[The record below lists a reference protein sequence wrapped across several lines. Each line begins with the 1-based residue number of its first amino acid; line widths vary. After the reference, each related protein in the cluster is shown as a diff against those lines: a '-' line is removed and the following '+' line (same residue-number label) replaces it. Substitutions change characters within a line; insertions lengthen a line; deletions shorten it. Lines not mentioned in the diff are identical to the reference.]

1 MPKRKRQ
8 RTQRFGYLVHPDD
21 VQFGS
26 RGPRAGWWRG
36 YTQCTRAVARDLV
49 NTEFAHLL
57 EDAKNERVS
66 LLVIMNEQLQKV
78 EKSFKYFEN
87 TILEGMADQLAIY
100 KAFRLFDPARIDALG
115 QNANEVEAQLASIPF
130 FDANEVAALIG
141 HLPAYRALA
150 VGEAV
155 DDNVDREAWWA
166 SKAHTAGVDRWYK
179 GAAMVMICQC
189 SSAAAERVFS
199 VLKALMG
206 AQQCGSAKEDYQ
218 EAALFSRYNG
228 LQRGE
233 V

>member
-1 MPKRKRQ
+1 MHSR
-8 RTQRFGYLVHPDD
+8 
-21 VQFGS
+21 S
-26 RGPRAGWWRG
+26 RGGSGSGQYRIRAS
-36 YTQCTRAVARDLV
+36 
-49 NTEFAHLL
+49 L

-115 QNANEVEAQLASIPF
+115 QNTNEVEAQLASIPF

-179 GAAMVMICQC
+179 GAAMVMVGCGGTRFLGAESADGC
-189 SSAAAERVFS
+189 TAMWECEGRLSGSSIVLTIQWAAARGS
-199 VLKALMG
+199 VTTPV
-206 AQQCGSAKEDYQ
+206 
-218 EAALFSRYNG
+218 RP
-228 LQRGE
+228 
-233 V
+233 